1 MPSRTRPD
9 PPPDSARQPGQS
21 SGATGESFAS
31 PGEALAWL
39 DAHVNLEKGVGVPA
53 EGQRLLAVDR
63 VRPLLALLGSPE
75 VEYPA
80 IHLTGT
86 NGKTSTARLT
96 TALLVAEGLS
106 TGSYT
111 SPHLEHVNERIAWNG
126 DAIDDQT
133 LAEQLG
139 VVATVEPF
147 LRDAPSFFEILTAA
161 ALHWFGDVAV
171 DVAVVEVGM
180 GGRGDATNVVD
191 SRVAVVTNVS
201 IDHVEYIGPTLDD
214 IATEKAGIVKR
225 MSTLVLGDVE
235 PELRDIF
242 TARDPA
248 RVVQR
253 GDDFG
258 VRTNAVAHGGRLL
271 DLYTP
276 YSDYRDLFLS
286 LHGAHQADNAA
297 AAITA
302 VECFLDAPLSEEL
315 VAEVCANVRS
325 PGRLEVVGHQP
336 LVLLDGAH
344 NVAGAHSLRAALD
357 EEFPPNPRVFVVG
370 LLREKEPH
378 EMLEA
383 LGATDAEVLICSAPP
398 SPRALAPEAVAAAAR
413 DLGLEDDRIEVVPDV
428 ERAVKR
434 ALELANRDDQIV
446 VTGSL
451 YTVGAAR
458 AVLHRDPK
466 ATDSGG

>member
-1 MPSRTRPD
+1 LPSPTRPE
-9 PPPDSARQPGQS
+9 SGRPG
-21 SGATGESFAS
+21 SGARPAAPVAAS
-31 PGEALAWL
+31 PPQTPGEALAWL

-53 EGQRLLAVDR
+53 EGRRLMAVDR

-75 VEYPA
+75 LEYPA

-111 SPHLEHVNERIAWNG
+111 SPHLEQVNERLAWNG
-126 DAIDDQT
+126 EPVDDAT
-133 LAEQLG
+133 LAEELAA
-139 VVATVEPF
+139 VATAEPF
-147 LRDAPSFFEILTAA
+147 LRDVPSFFEILTAA

-180 GGRGDATNVVD
+180 GGKGDATNVVD

-214 IATEKAGIVKR
+214 IATEKAGIVKPF
-225 MSTLVLGDVE
+225 STLVLGDVE

-242 TARDPA
+242 TSRDPA
-248 RVVQR
+248 RVVVR
-253 GDDFG
+253 GTDWG
-258 VRTNAVAHGGRLL
+258 IRRNSLAHGGRLL
-271 DLYTP
+271 DLFTP
-276 YSDYRDLFLS
+276 YADYDDLFLS

-302 VECFLDAPLSEEL
+302 VECFLDAPLPGDV
-315 VAEVCANVRS
+315 VAEVCASARS
-325 PGRLEVVGHQP
+325 PGRLEVVGHHP
-336 LVLLDGAH
+336 LILLDGAH
-344 NVAGAHSLRAALD
+344 NVAGAHAARAALD
-357 EEFPPNPRVFVVG
+357 EEFPESGRVLVIG

-383 LGATDAEVLICSAPP
+383 IGAPDAQLLICCAPP
-398 SPRALAPEAVAAAAR
+398 SPRALAPEAVASAAR
-413 DLGLEDDRIEVVPDV
+413 DLGLADDRVVVVPDV
-428 ERAVKR
+428 ERAVR
-434 ALELANRDDQIV
+434 LAVEAAGSEGQVI

-458 AVLHRDPK
+458 SVLRHD
-466 ATDSGG
+466 

>member
-1 MPSRTRPD
+1 MPPEPDRPARVST
-9 PPPDSARQPGQS
+9 PP
-21 SGATGESFAS
+21 T

-53 EGQRLLAVDR
+53 EGQRLLAIER
-63 VRPLLALLGSPE
+63 IRPLLALLGSPE
-75 VEYPA
+75 LEYPA

-111 SPHLEHVNERIAWNG
+111 SPHLERVNERLAWN
-126 DAIDDQT
+126 AEPIDEVT

-139 VVATVEPF
+139 AVARAEPF
-147 LRDAPSFFEILTAA
+147 LRDTPSFFEILTAA
-161 ALHWFGDVAV
+161 ALHWFGDIAV

-180 GGRGDATNVVD
+180 GGKGDATNVVD

-201 IDHVEYIGPTLDD
+201 IDHVEYLGPTLDD
-214 IATEKAGIVKR
+214 IATEKAGIVKPF
-225 MSTLVLGDVE
+225 STLVVGDVD

-242 TARDPA
+242 TSRNPE
-248 RVVQR
+248 RVVVR
-253 GDDFG
+253 GTDYG
-258 VRTNAVAHGGRLL
+258 IRSNRLAHGGRLL
-271 DLYTP
+271 ELYTP
-276 YSDYRDLFLS
+276 YADYRDLYLS

-297 AAITA
+297 SAITA
-302 VECFLDAPLSEEL
+302 VECFLDAPLPADV
-315 VAEVCANVRS
+315 VAEVCASASS
-325 PGRLEVVGHQP
+325 PGRLEVVRHRP

-344 NVAGAHSLRAALD
+344 NVAGAHVLRIALD
-357 EEFPPNPRVFVVG
+357 EEFPDTDRVYVVG
-370 LLREKEPH
+370 LLRQKEPH

-383 LGATDAEVLICSAPP
+383 LGATDAGAIVCCAPP
-398 SPRALAPEAVAAAAR
+398 SPRALAPDALAEAAR
-413 DLGLEDDRIEVVPDV
+413 DLGVPDARIEVVPDV
-428 ERAVKR
+428 ERAVNT
-434 ALELANRDDQIV
+434 AIEVAGATGQVI

-458 AVLHRDPK
+458 AALH
-466 ATDSGG
+466 AG